1 MGAGPGVAWPK
12 SRHLGC
18 EPAAL
23 AITGGRSLL
32 RVIPARL
39 ISLLAAAAMAVM
51 AALSVVAAIS
61 A

>member
-1 MGAGPGVAWPK
+1 V
-12 SRHLGC
+12 
-18 EPAAL
+18 AAL
-23 AITGGRSLL
+23 AITGGRGLL

-39 ISLLAAAAMAVM
+39 ISTLAAAAMAVM